1 MKLIPLQELLEKF
14 KSFENSF
21 GPEELKVLLN
31 AELLLKGQIPM
42 DLAGKHAYVSKSGQ
56 VQGDLNTLLA
66 RLNYI
71 LSQSELEK
79 DKYWGKLLYD
89 EEYEGRDRWKIAL
102 ANDQRLFDMEATCRA
117 LTSARDYIND
127 MTWSVKTVT
136 PKL

>member
-1 MKLIPLQELLEKF
+1 
-14 KSFENSF
+14 
-21 GPEELKVLLN
+21 
-31 AELLLKGQIPM
+31 M